1 MTWNIKT
8 AGLWTDSI
16 AERLSSARA
25 LSNGALDALQIGL
38 CEGCPVTPW
47 PYGNAT
53 SINPLL
59 VTLGASPG
67 GSPNPNDPDAG
78 ENPLE
83 LPTAGVRHPHTTY
96 EDAKGFWPKIRC
108 LARTVLAVGT
118 TTAEDA
124 YALFGNMNLDT
135 ARSGK
140 ASDVQFDPVFGAW
153 VLRTIRDQLQ
163 PRFLVCLGLRT
174 SRGANTLLEQAFDG
188 FDRKRPHAEP
198 RLACYQDKRLTF
210 REWDCTAP
218 TGNELKIVHWP
229 QHPSRPEFNAF
240 APWQA
245 ACREFA
251 TRHRDLIRP

>member
-8 AGLWTDSI
+8 AGLWTESI

-67 GSPNPNDPDAG
+67 GSPNPNDPNAG

-108 LARTVLAVGT
+108 LARTVLEVGT

-140 ASDVQFDPVFGAW
+140 ASDVQFDPVSEPGCCGPSEIGSGPDSWCALAFGPAE
-153 VLRTIRDQLQ
+153 RPTICWR
-163 PRFLVCLGLRT
+163 
-174 SRGANTLLEQAFDG
+174 
-188 FDRKRPHAEP
+188 RPLMA
-198 RLACYQDKRLTF
+198 LTTG
-210 REWDCTAP
+210 DHMLSTA
-218 TGNELKIVHWP
+218 
-229 QHPSRPEFNAF
+229 
-240 APWQA
+240 
-245 ACREFA
+245 
-251 TRHRDLIRP
+251 